1 MKLTHFRYFAA
12 VAEEMSFSR
21 AGDRLRISQSA
32 LSRQVLLMEEELG
45 VRLFDRIG
53 RHIELTAAGR
63 DLLDRSKAILND
75 VDALSLRAKA
85 LAKGSRGVL
94 RIGATPQTMESVVA
108 RFLATFRRRSPDI
121 EIKLVEDGSARLS
134 QRLESGDLELAIAG
148 LPSNSAL
155 AGRPLLP
162 LGLLAVVPA
171 GSRFAGRS
179 RVDIEELASETVLL
193 LKPQFMTRRI
203 FDGVCQVANI
213 NPQILIESD
222 SPHCLL
228 ALVESEQGIAVVPST
243 VLLGPLE
250 DRAIP
255 ICHGDRLLGFN
266 MSVLWDPRRF
276 VSPAMKVFIEDLYA
290 ATRIN
295 FPGSSFDFPDTD
307 VTVSRPQS
315 RGGSRLRSRGGSQ
328 WPDAR
333 LGP

>member
-171 GSRFAGRS
+171 GSRFAGHS
-179 RVDIEELASETVLL
+179 RVDIGELASETILL

-228 ALVESEQGIAVVPST
+228 ALVESDQGIAVVPST

-295 FPGSSFDFPDTD
+295 FPGSSFNFPDMD

-315 RGGSRLRSRGGSQ
+315 RSGGRLRSRGGSQ
-328 WPDAR
+328 
-333 LGP
+333 

>member
-1 MKLTHFRYFAA
+1 MKLSHFRYFAA

-21 AGDRLRISQSA
+21 AGERLRISQSA
-32 LSRQVLLMEEELG
+32 VSRQVLLMEEELG

-85 LAKGSRGVL
+85 LSKGSRGVL

-108 RFLATFRRRSPDI
+108 RFLATFRQRSPDI

-148 LPSNSAL
+148 LPSSSAL
-155 AGRPLLP
+155 EGRPLLP
-162 LGLLAVVPA
+162 LGLLAVVPT

-179 RVDIEELASETVLL
+179 RVDIGELASETILL

-213 NPQILIESD
+213 NPNVLIESD

-250 DRAIP
+250 NRAIP

-276 VSPAMKVFIEDLYA
+276 VSPAMKVFIEDLCA

-295 FPGSSFDFPDTD
+295 YPGSSFKFPDMD
-307 VTVSRPQS
+307 ATVSRFV
-315 RGGSRLRSRGGSQ
+315 RSAPEQ
-328 WPDAR
+328 A
-333 LGP
+333 L

>member
-1 MKLTHFRYFAA
+1 MKLSHFRYFAA

-21 AGDRLRISQSA
+21 AGERLRISQSA
-32 LSRQVLLMEEELG
+32 LSRQVHLMEEDLG

-53 RHIELTAAGR
+53 RRIELTAAGR
-63 DLLDRSKAILND
+63 DLLDRSKAILKD
-75 VDALSLRAKA
+75 VDALSRRAKA

-108 RFLATFRRRSPDI
+108 RFLAAFRRRAPDI
-121 EIKLVEDGSARLS
+121 EITLVEDGSARLS
-134 QRLESGDLELAIAG
+134 QRLEAGDLELAIAG

-155 AGRPLLP
+155 EGRPLLP
-162 LGLLAVVPA
+162 LGLLAVLPA

-179 RVDIEELASETVLL
+179 NIEIGDLASETMLL

-213 NPQILIESD
+213 NPHILIESD

-228 ALVESEQGIAVVPST
+228 ALVGAGQGIAVVPST
-243 VLLGPLE
+243 VRLGSLR

-266 MSVLWDPRRF
+266 MSVLWDPRRY
-276 VSPAMKVFIEDLYA
+276 VSAAMEVFIEDLCA
-290 ATRIN
+290 ATRSDY
-295 FPGSSFDFPDTD
+295 PGSSFNFPDMD
-307 VTVSRPQS
+307 MTVSRFVQT
-315 RGGSRLRSRGGSQ
+315 
-328 WPDAR
+328 AR
-333 LGP
+333 Q